1 MSARPGVFGP
11 LRTTLE
17 MIKFSHTLFALPFA
31 LYAAFLAAGGWP
43 EAATLAKILLAM
55 VGARSAAM
63 AHNRLADRRIDAANP
78 RTASRALPS
87 GVLSVGFVKVFLAAS
102 VVLFVAAA
110 ASLNRLTLL
119 LSPVALALLLLYS
132 YTKRFTA
139 LSHLILGLC
148 LALAPVGA
156 WIAVRGSVE
165 LLPVLLGLAVLF
177 WTAGFDVIYSL
188 QDEAFDRSAGLRSI
202 PARLGAG
209 RALVVSAL
217 LHVAMVVL
225 LGAVWRL
232 SGGGAILLAG
242 IAATLAALVYQHAI
256 VRPGD
261 LSRVNAA
268 FFTANGFVSVTLC
281 LCGIAQ
287 VLSRMRNPLTHAY
300 YRGHLANGL
309 HEDSHRLPRHAGSRR
324 GRRTAAARSDED
336 AAAPPKITGTVT
348 YPRADRPAARRRPC
362 GCGSTTRRSRR
373 SPQAGRGDDV
383 STGGKQVPIPFE
395 LPYAAADIAPAA
407 ATSCAQGSCRRQDAL
422 LVEDTLPCHHPRSS
436 HEARDPGPAGRRPAR
451 PARSRRRRAMG

>member
-1 MSARPGVFGP
+1 VSARPGVFRS

-31 LYAAFLAAGGWP
+31 LYSAFLAAGGWP
-43 EAATLAKILLAM
+43 APATLGKILLAM

-87 GVLSVGFVKVFLAAS
+87 GALPVGFARAFLVAS
-102 VVLFVAAA
+102 IVLFVAAA
-110 ASLNRLTLL
+110 ASLNRLAFL
-119 LSPVALALLLLYS
+119 LSPVALVLLLLYS

-139 LSHLILGLC
+139 LSHLVLGLC

-165 LLPVLLGLAVLF
+165 WLPILLGFAVLF

-188 QDEAFDRSAGLRSI
+188 QDEEFDRRAGLRSI
-202 PARLGAG
+202 PARLGAA

-225 LGAVWRL
+225 LAAVWRL
-232 SGGGAILLAG
+232 SGGGAIFLSG
-242 IAATLAALVYQHAI
+242 IAATLAALVYQHTI

-281 LCGIAQ
+281 VSGVAQ
-287 VLSRMRNPLTHAY
+287 VL
-300 YRGHLANGL
+300 
-309 HEDSHRLPRHAGSRR
+309 
-324 GRRTAAARSDED
+324 ARQS
-336 AAAPPKITGTVT
+336 
-348 YPRADRPAARRRPC
+348 
-362 GCGSTTRRSRR
+362 
-373 SPQAGRGDDV
+373 
-383 STGGKQVPIPFE
+383 
-395 LPYAAADIAPAA
+395 
-407 ATSCAQGSCRRQDAL
+407 
-422 LVEDTLPCHHPRSS
+422 
-436 HEARDPGPAGRRPAR
+436 
-451 PARSRRRRAMG
+451 